1 MCLVRLVAHWADF
14 YPDNSD
20 NFNSWVN
27 ASGSAMPHRDRQVC
41 QTLTSLRATVL
52 YSLTSSL
59 VVKNSLLVVWGVL
72 DSCKCGKITLT
83 HLVVVPLYIWDIH
96 VMSWWANIFV
106 FFPVE
111 DINTNQV
118 DLQGK
123 RTSVTVHPLKPNA
136 TEVSTTGPIWGF
148 LSFKSYTW
156 DEILL
161 TSFACCVR
169 AAQALREGPSRILSH
184 FRSPTI
190 RNEWKLQS
198 SSSIAFQ
205 RKVKLN
211 MVDFWYVTVHRT
223 FISRSSCCVKQNS
236 ADDNRKGKGNGS
248 GHVLRWK
255 QLPPLLMPAAAAQ
268 SSSLQPT
275 LLSSLHSYNCF
286 SI

>member
-169 AAQALREGPSRILSH
+169 AAQAKRRPLTYPFTFQITHYKKWVKATVLIFHRFPTQGKAQYGWLLVCDCSQDIYFTFQLLCETEQCRWQQEG
-184 FRSPTI
+184 
-190 RNEWKLQS
+190 
-198 SSSIAFQ
+198 
-205 RKVKLN
+205 
-211 MVDFWYVTVHRT
+211 
-223 FISRSSCCVKQNS
+223 
-236 ADDNRKGKGNGS
+236 
-248 GHVLRWK
+248 
-255 QLPPLLMPAAAAQ
+255 
-268 SSSLQPT
+268 
-275 LLSSLHSYNCF
+275 
-286 SI
+286 